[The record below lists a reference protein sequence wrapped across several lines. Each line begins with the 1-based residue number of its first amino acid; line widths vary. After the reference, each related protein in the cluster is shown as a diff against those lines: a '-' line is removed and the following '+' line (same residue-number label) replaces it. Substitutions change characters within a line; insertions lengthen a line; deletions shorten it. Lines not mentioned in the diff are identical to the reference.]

1 MAENVIAAG
10 SENRPLMLEK
20 GMYDSWKTRIML
32 YIRGKENGEML
43 RDSVEPDP
51 YKFKSEIT
59 VKDSYGVTDTRRK
72 KRFEDLKGD
81 DKLRVIL
88 DEEQQY
94 FLDDSLEE
102 TDDYEDL
109 QLQAI
114 INMKTDHVDAYDSDC
129 GDEATTNTI
138 FMENLSP
145 VGSLNDDMIVPCY
158 DSDTL
163 FEVPHYDTYQD
174 SDVLNSNI
182 QDLGYNENIISANES
197 CDELKGNNDVIS
209 YTDYMLTIGN
219 HEANYVPPPVQ
230 NNDMMLIEQMKS

>member
-1 MAENVIAAG
+1 
-10 SENRPLMLEK
+10 MLEK

-43 RDSVEPDP
+43 RDSIEPDP

-72 KRFEDLKGD
+72 KRLEDPKGD
-81 DKLRVIL
+81 DKLRYDSDIKAVNIL
-88 DEEQQY
+88 LLG
-94 FLDDSLEE
+94 FPFGK

-114 INMKTDHVDAYDSDC
+114 INLKTYHVDAYDLDC
-129 GDEATTNTI
+129 ADEATTNTI

-145 VGSLNDDMIVPCY
+145 VGSLNDDTVVPRY

-163 FEVPHYDTYQD
+163 FEVPHYDTYHD

-182 QDLGYNENIISANES
+182 QDLGYNENIVSANES
-197 CDELKGNNDVIS
+197 WDELKGNNDVIS